1 MSQNTNEL
9 LEGLEEAGTLL
20 VSIDRAMERRLRWS
34 LTRYYSQGG
43 TRDYDDD
50 GELEVALLA
59 VADRGLRA
67 GETDAGVWSRL
78 DGRCSPL
85 PRNKRAPFRNRLG
98 YAWQSAVSTY
108 RAT

>member
-1 MSQNTNEL
+1 MSKNAKEFI
-9 LEGLEEAGTLL
+9 EGMAHIRTLS
-20 VSIDRAMERRLRWS
+20 VSIDCATERRLRRS
-34 LTRYYSQGG
+34 LESYYSQGG
-43 TRDYDDD
+43 TKDYDQD

-85 PRNKRAPFRNRLG
+85 PRNKRARFRNRLG
-98 YAWQSAVSTY
+98 YAWQSAVATY